1 MLFFV
6 VRLSHYGEFKVE
18 HAFPN
23 QSLSRPSFN
32 NHHVLSGAHLSCG
45 NTTYFISVSVA
56 VGGRFNAAFKKK
68 ITLREC
74 LYIFS
79 SKVS

>member
-6 VRLSHYGEFKVE
+6 VRLSRYCEFKVK

-23 QSLSRPSFN
+23 QSFSRPSFIH
-32 NHHVLSGAHLSCG
+32 HHVLPGAYLSCA
-45 NTTYFISVSVA
+45 NTTYFISVSVE
-56 VGGRFNAAFKKK
+56 VGRHFNTASKKK

-79 SKVS
+79 SKVP